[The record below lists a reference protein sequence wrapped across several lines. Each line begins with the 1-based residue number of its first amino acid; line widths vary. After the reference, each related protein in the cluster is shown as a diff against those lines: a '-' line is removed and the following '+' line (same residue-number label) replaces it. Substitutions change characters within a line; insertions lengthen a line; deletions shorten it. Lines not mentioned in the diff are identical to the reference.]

1 MGRFLDKI
9 QSVSSK
15 LVNNCYELVMRHR
28 LKNHDFSIICSNCA
42 GGVIS
47 HRLGQKFL
55 SPTVNLWLHQRD
67 FLKLAANLREYL
79 SYELE
84 FIDSEYDYPVARLK
98 DITIYFNHSK
108 SAEEAATDW
117 NRRKTR
123 INYDNLFLLMYDR
136 ENLTMDELRQIEQI
150 PCRGKVVFSNQS
162 CSALS
167 YIVTMKPTDNP
178 QGAQYMDKDW
188 FGMRTFEKQF
198 DYVKWL
204 NGE

>member
-1 MGRFLDKI
+1 MGRCLDKM
-9 QSVSSK
+9 QSVLSI
-15 LVNNCYELVMRHR
+15 LVNHSYESVMRRR
-28 LKNHDFSIICSNCA
+28 LKNHNFSIICSNCA
-42 GGVIS
+42 GGVIY
-47 HRLGQKFL
+47 HRLGEKFL
-55 SPTVNLWLHQRD
+55 SPTVNLWLRQRD

-79 SYELE
+79 SHELE

-98 DITIYFNHSK
+98 HITIYFYHSK

-162 CSALS
+162 RSALS

>member
-1 MGRFLDKI
+1 M
-9 QSVSSK
+9 
-15 LVNNCYELVMRHR
+15 
-28 LKNHDFSIICSNCA
+28 
-42 GGVIS
+42 
-47 HRLGQKFL
+47 
-55 SPTVNLWLHQRD
+55 HQRD
-67 FLKLAANLREYL
+67 FLRMAANLRDYL

-98 DITIYFNHSK
+98 DVTIYFNHSN
-108 SAEEAATDW
+108 SAEEAANDW

-150 PCRGKVVFSNQS
+150 SCRGKAIFSDQPRSELPYVVTIQ
-162 CSALS
+162 
-167 YIVTMKPTDNP
+167 PTDNP
-178 QGAQYMDKDW
+178 QGAQCMDKDW
-188 FGMRTFEKQF
+188 LGMRTFEKQF

>member
-15 LVNNCYELVMRHR
+15 LVNNCYELVMWHR

-84 FIDSEYDYPVARLK
+84 FIDSEYDYPVIMVQWSRQK
-98 DITIYFNHSK
+98 SK
-108 SAEEAATDW
+108 IFIM
-117 NRRKTR
+117 N
-123 INYDNLFLLMYDR
+123 
-136 ENLTMDELRQIEQI
+136 
-150 PCRGKVVFSNQS
+150 
-162 CSALS
+162 
-167 YIVTMKPTDNP
+167 
-178 QGAQYMDKDW
+178 
-188 FGMRTFEKQF
+188 
-198 DYVKWL
+198 
-204 NGE
+204 